1 VILINIYKKKRKEK
15 KKKRKKKR
23 KKIKKIPHDVTLHC
37 IYFTKN
43 RKDNSNIKKEKKY
56 KKY

>member
-1 VILINIYKKKRKEK
+1 MKIKKKE
-15 KKKRKKKR
+15 KKR